1 MSAAHPHPNHLQ
13 GQTSPYLLQHLYN
26 PVDWHPWGE
35 AALAKARRENKP
47 LLVSIGYS
55 ACHWCH
61 VMEKESFE
69 DAEVARLMNQNFVCI
84 KVDREE
90 RPDIDHLYMNAVQM
104 VTGQGGWPLNCFALP
119 DGRPFW
125 GGTYFPKEQWKG
137 ILIKVAELFQNKLKD
152 VETQAREITEGVSAS
167 SFIRFEGG
175 KAEFSREE
183 AKAMFDNLM
192 GYMDR
197 EEGGTKGVPK
207 FPLPNNYEFL
217 LHYFSHT
224 GNREALDQVLLSL
237 RKMAMGGIY
246 DQIGGGFSRYA
257 TDTNWKVPHFE
268 KMLYDNAQLVSLYS
282 NAFKAE
288 PDPLFRQVVY
298 ETVGFVQREL
308 TSPQGLFYSALDA
321 DSEGEEGRYYVWT
334 EKEFDQVLGKDASWL
349 RQYYNLG
356 GKGFWEKGQNIL
368 LRDLPD
374 MAFAERHNMKPEEL
388 QSKIASAKTKLL
400 KAREIR
406 ERPGLDDKIL
416 VSWNAMM
423 IKGLADAYATFGE
436 EEFLN
441 TAKTAADKIMEL
453 AMAEKGKLFR
463 NLKGDKPTIDAF
475 LEDYA
480 WLAQSLIRLFEV
492 SSEEKYLM
500 KAALLLD
507 YSLAEFSAEATSLL
521 SFSSRTGEKLAT
533 SFFEF
538 HDNVI
543 PASNSVMARNLFYL
557 ANYFEKPEWGQRS
570 SDMLRD
576 MKRLLNKYSSSYT
589 NWGILL
595 LHHVFPFYTL
605 VICGPEAKELLKGAN
620 QRFLPNTLLA
630 ASKKENA
637 ELPVFENR
645 YDATNNWY
653 YVCSMG
659 SCQLPVK
666 TLEEALRQIK

>member
-1 MSAAHPHPNHLQ
+1 MPYPQSQPNHLK

-35 AALAKARRENKP
+35 AALGKARRENKP

-104 VTGQGGWPLNCFALP
+104 VSGQGGWPLNCFALP

-137 ILIKVAELFQNKLKD
+137 ILIRVAELFQNKLKD
-152 VETQAREITEGVSAS
+152 VEEQASQITEGVSAS
-167 SFIRFEGG
+167 SFIKFDGG
-175 KAEFSREE
+175 KAEFSQQE

-197 EEGGTKGVPK
+197 EEGGTKGAPK

-217 LHYFSHT
+217 LHYFYHT
-224 GNREALDQVLLSL
+224 GSREALEQVLLSL

-257 TDTNWKVPHFE
+257 TDAKWKIPHFE

-288 PDPLFRQVVY
+288 SDPLFRQVVY
-298 ETVGFVQREL
+298 ETIGFVQREL
-308 TSPQGLFYSALDA
+308 TSPQGLFFSALDA

-334 EKEFDQVLGKDASWL
+334 ERQFEQELGADAGFLKD
-349 RQYYNLG
+349 YFNLG

-388 QSKIASAKTKLL
+388 QSKIASAKIKLL
-400 KAREIR
+400 KARETR
-406 ERPGLDDKIL
+406 VRPGLDDKIL

-423 IKGLADAYATFGE
+423 IKGLADAYAAFGE

-453 AMAEKGKLFR
+453 AMAENGKLFR

-492 SSEEKYLM
+492 SSEEKYLR
-500 KAALLLD
+500 KAALLVE

-521 SFSSRTGEKLAT
+521 SFSSRAGEKLAT

-557 ANYFEKPEWGQRS
+557 ANYFEKPEWGQQS

-595 LHHVFPFYTL
+595 LHHVFPFYTM
-605 VICGPEAKELLKGAN
+605 VICGPEAIEHLKEAN

-630 ASKKENA
+630 PSKGENS

-645 YDATNNWY
+645 YDAPNTWH

-659 SCQLPVK
+659 ACQLPVK
-666 TLEEALRQIK
+666 TLEEALRQIN

>member
-1 MSAAHPHPNHLQ
+1 MSAPQRRPNHLQ

-26 PVDWHPWGE
+26 PVDWHPWGK
-35 AALAKARRENKP
+35 AALDKARREIKP

-69 DAEVARLMNQNFVCI
+69 DAEVSRLMNQYFVCI

-104 VTGQGGWPLNCFALP
+104 VTGQGGWPLNCFAMP

-152 VETQAREITEGVSAS
+152 VEAQANEITEGVSAS
-167 SFIRFEGG
+167 SFIRFEGA

-183 AKAMFDNLM
+183 ASLMFDNLI

-197 EEGGTKGVPK
+197 EEGGTKGAPK

-217 LHYFSHT
+217 LHYFYHT

-257 TDTNWKVPHFE
+257 TDTKWKVPHFE

-298 ETVGFVQREL
+298 ETVGFVKREL
-308 TSPQGLFYSALDA
+308 TSAQGLFYSALDA

-334 EKEFDQVLGKDASWL
+334 QKEFDQILGKDASL
-349 RQYYNLG
+349 PRQYFNLG
-356 GKGFWEKGQNIL
+356 GKGIWEKGQNIL

-374 MAFAERHNMKPEEL
+374 MVFAERHNMKPEEL

-400 KAREIR
+400 KARESR

-436 EEFLN
+436 QEFLN
-441 TAKTAADKIMEL
+441 MAKTAADKIMEL
-453 AMAEKGKLFR
+453 AMDKNGKLFR

-500 KAALLLD
+500 KAALLVD

-543 PASNSVMARNLFYL
+543 PASNSVMARSLFYL
-557 ANYFEKPEWGQRS
+557 ANYLEKPAWGQQS
-570 SDMLRD
+570 SYMLRD

-595 LHHVFPFYTL
+595 LHHVFPFYTM
-605 VICGPEAKELLKGAN
+605 VICGPEAKEQLKGAN

-630 ASKKENA
+630 ASKKEITG
-637 ELPVFENR
+637 LPVFEKR
-645 YDATNNWY
+645 CDAANTWY

-659 SCQLPVK
+659 ACQLPVK
-666 TLEEALRQIK
+666 TLEEALRQIN